1 MKAIE
6 KTFETGGQSIT
17 IETGKLAKQAD
28 GAFTVE
34 DKGAFR
40 FVPMLQDK
48 AS

>member
-1 MKAIE
+1 MVVH
-6 KTFETGGQSIT
+6 
-17 IETGKLAKQAD
+17 AKQAD